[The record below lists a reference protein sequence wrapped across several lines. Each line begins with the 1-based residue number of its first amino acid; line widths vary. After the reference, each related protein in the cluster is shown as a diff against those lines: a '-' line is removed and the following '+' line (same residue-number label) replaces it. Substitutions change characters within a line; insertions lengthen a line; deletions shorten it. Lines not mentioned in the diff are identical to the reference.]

1 MRSNEYQLLLA
12 RLLVFSSINLMRL
25 SAGLVQTFIYPMIN
39 ATKYGRAEKQRRK
52 TQQEAG
58 KTNFTAVFDEGK
70 VWLRRVRLFM
80 PVAKNLNIHFNTSLP
95 SK

>member
-1 MRSNEYQLLLA
+1 MMRSNEYQLLLA

-39 ATKYGRAEKQRRK
+39 AMKYGRAEKQRRK

-58 KTNFTAVFDEGK
+58 KTNFTAVLMTKGK
-70 VWLRRVRLFM
+70 CGSDVFV
-80 PVAKNLNIHFNTSLP
+80 S
-95 SK
+95 SCQ